1 LTNKTK
7 HQEEKMKPTYHIYAC
22 CSGKEKKE
30 EKRDS
35 VNPQPNKTPQM
46 TPLEKNFGRN
56 KTKEYN
62 R

>member
-1 LTNKTK
+1 
-7 HQEEKMKPTYHIYAC
+7 MKPTYHIIYVC
-22 CSGKEKKE
+22 CSGKEKE
-30 EKRDS
+30 EKKRDP
-35 VNPQPNKTPQM
+35 VNPRPNKTPQM